1 VKLKI
6 VSLIVFFS
14 TFLFAQNQN
23 FVLNGGGLLDVR
35 TADQI
40 NVIGNELKSKTGVN
54 VYLDLKGN
62 NGIDSELPFKQR
74 VQLMNQLKQELVKD
88 LAKPYAVLV
97 IAMDQEYA
105 GVLLSDEL
113 KDVVD
118 GADVR
123 DGYVVPLLAAKDKN
137 TMKSKM
143 SAAAFNG
150 YAQIADSIAES
161 KGLKLESSVGS
172 EGKVASTIW
181 RVFMYTLVFIGIVLY
196 AFIIMRER
204 KIKKALKQRD
214 EKEKNNGNE

>member
-1 VKLKI
+1 MKLKI